1 MDKLIT
7 SAGSTGA
14 VDKPITSRNKT
25 TDFLPRQNHQNLIPL
40 KRRQS
45 QQFPL
50 CKKSVIFR
58 NVNAPS
64 LRNKAEVLVDRVIDK
79 KIDVCAFPETWL
91 RDEDTVALVAL
102 QGRYPPR
109 TSALSRP
116 HRPPRFATNKLSSNF
131 N

>member
-1 MDKLIT
+1 MIKLIT
-7 SAGSTGA
+7 YAGSTGA
-14 VDKPITSRNKT
+14 VGKPITSRNKT

-45 QQFPL
+45 QQFSL

-64 LRNKAEVLVDRVIDK
+64 LRNKAEVLMDHVIDK
-79 KIDVCAFPETWL
+79 KIDVWL

-102 QGRYPPR
+102 
-109 TSALSRP
+109 
-116 HRPPRFATNKLSSNF
+116 
-131 N
+131 